1 MSRKIFCVFLQ
12 KESEGHEFPPYPG
25 ELGKKIYYKISK
37 KAWRQWI
44 IQQTKLINEEKLN
57 MMNAIDQKKIKKY
70 MQLFLFKNIT

>member
-1 MSRKIFCVFLQ
+1 MCRKIFCVFLQ